1 MRSVGVRTTRSRVV
15 AAVVA
20 MGLAAG
26 GVGGCASTER
36 SVMYDRDEPEQ
47 RLASMVDGI
56 VARVDE
62 PQRVIVLDNGQMYRV
77 SGDRA
82 ILVNGQPAVLARVQP
97 GTRVSIVSGT
107 PVIYQ
112 NGQYVAVAPGST
124 VVTAPPGAVVA
135 APPAGTVVTA
145 PPATV
150 AAPVATGS
158 AIRMYG
164 RVSDI
169 ETNGNMKVRL
179 PDGNAF
185 QFRPPAGTVAR
196 KGDPVTIDMTFGGPA
211 PSALPR

>member
-1 MRSVGVRTTRSRVV
+1 M
-15 AAVVA
+15 
-20 MGLAAG
+20 
-26 GVGGCASTER
+26 
-36 SVMYDRDEPEQ
+36 MYDRDEPEQ

-56 VARVDE
+56 VTRVDE
-62 PQRVIVLDNGQMYRV
+62 PQQVIVLDNGHMYRV

-82 ILVNGQPAVLARVQP
+82 ILVNSQPVVLGRVQP

-169 ETNGNMKVRL
+169 ETNGNVKVRL